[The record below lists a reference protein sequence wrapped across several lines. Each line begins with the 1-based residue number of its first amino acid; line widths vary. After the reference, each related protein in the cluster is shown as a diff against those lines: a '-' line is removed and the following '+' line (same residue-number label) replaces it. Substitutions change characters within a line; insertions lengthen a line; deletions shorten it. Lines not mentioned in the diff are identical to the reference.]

1 MGVRY
6 YNKKVSP
13 IAKDATKIASLLAS
27 FKFERE
33 TEIMESEIKILSEAQ
48 KVLNNIINRNK

>member
-6 YNKKVSP
+6 YNNKTSP

-27 FKFERE
+27 FKFEKRRWKLQ
-33 TEIMESEIKILSEAQ
+33 KI
-48 KVLNNIINRNK
+48 